1 MRLFDTHCHIA
12 DPRFDGDREEVVRR
26 FLDVG
31 VMRALVVADP
41 REEIWD
47 GPEEEGGKPV
57 AIGNEGKVF
66 SIVEAYDF
74 LYGAVGVHPH
84 NASGWDA
91 EAERTVREYMKRP
104 KCRLLGEI
112 GLDYHYD
119 LSPRDVQREVF
130 DIQLDLACELGVP
143 VQLHIREAHGDCMDM
158 LRARAKAGRMP
169 AGIMH
174 CYTGSW
180 EAAKV
185 YLDLGLY
192 ISLSGAVT
200 FKNAPKLAEVAQ
212 NTPADRLL
220 IETDCPYMAPV
231 PLRGR
236 RNEPSFIVH
245 TFEKVAGLR
254 EEAPEVLAEQL
265 WENANRVMGMGE

>member
-12 DPRFDGDREEVVRR
+12 DPRFDGDLEAAIER
-26 FLDVG
+26 FRAAG
-31 VMRALVVADP
+31 VQRALVVADP
-41 REEIWD
+41 RETIYSAAGD
-47 GPEEEGGKPV
+47 EGGAPV
-57 AIGNEGKVF
+57 GTGNEEKVF
-66 SIVEAYDF
+66 SIVEARDF
-74 LYGAVGVHPH
+74 LYAAIGVHPH

-91 EAERTVREYMKRP
+91 EAEATVRAYLARP
-104 KCRLLGEI
+104 KCRLVGEI

-119 LSPRDVQREVF
+119 LSPRDVQRAVF
-130 DIQLDLACELGVP
+130 DRQLDLALEVGLP
-143 VQLHIREAHGDCMDM
+143 VQLHIREAHGDCLDM

-169 AGIMH
+169 EGIMY

-180 EAAKV
+180 ESAKL
-185 YLDLGLY
+185 YLDMGLY

-200 FKNAPKLAEVAQ
+200 FKNAPKLAEVAK

-236 RNEPSFIVH
+236 RNEPAFIVH
-245 TFEKVAGLR
+245 TFEKIAALR
-254 EEAPEVLAEQL
+254 EEDPEALAERL
-265 WENANRVMGMGE
+265 WENSCRILGIA